1 MTEEDQMAAKQQ
13 YLRDNIVDLG
23 YNAEEFANMLNE
35 KKPGVGMN
43 VNLYT
48 MNELYQ
54 YVAEFQNRVH
64 NQYQD

>member
-1 MTEEDQMAAKQQ
+1 MAAKQQ